1 MTFNCYAS
9 TLATLAKNNMQKKLS
24 MRFLTTVF
32 LLIGLL
38 AAKSADAF
46 PLQLPAGSSA
56 TGNTP
61 LEQARR
67 SFMGNDLAGK
77 NGPMRK
83 VGPDLALIFHEHRD
97 YLARGG
103 LAKLKHKFKPSHPLI
118 RFKDDL
124 VVVDVVANDDVNK
137 LKADL
142 QSLGMVDI
150 EVYGRFISGRL
161 PIVALEP
168 TANLTSLRFARP
180 AYAKAMTGSVTSQ
193 GDAAQLSDV
202 ARSNFGVDGT
212 GVVIGSRLCENT
224 KSPVNAASYGIY
236 IPSQGRLANFSRHM
250 LFATVRCIRAF
261 TPRERL

>member
-83 VGPDLALIFHEHRD
+83 VGPDLALVFHEHRD
-97 YLARGG
+97 YKARGG
-103 LAKLKHKFKPSHPLI
+103 IANVIVQRRDFEQYVAMRSYVFHDSPLTYLI
-118 RFKDDL
+118 PPGLELRFYQ
-124 VVVDVVANDDVNK
+124 ANDIS
-137 LKADL
+137 
-142 QSLGMVDI
+142 QS
-150 EVYGRFISGRL
+150 R
-161 PIVALEP
+161 
-168 TANLTSLRFARP
+168 
-180 AYAKAMTGSVTSQ
+180 
-193 GDAAQLSDV
+193 
-202 ARSNFGVDGT
+202 
-212 GVVIGSRLCENT
+212 
-224 KSPVNAASYGIY
+224 
-236 IPSQGRLANFSRHM
+236 
-250 LFATVRCIRAF
+250 
-261 TPRERL
+261 